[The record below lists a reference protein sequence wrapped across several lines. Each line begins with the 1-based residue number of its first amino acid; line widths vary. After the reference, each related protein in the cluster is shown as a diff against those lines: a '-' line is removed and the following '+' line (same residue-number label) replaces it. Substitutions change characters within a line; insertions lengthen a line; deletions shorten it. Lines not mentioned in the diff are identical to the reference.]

1 MAQVLVGT
9 EFEQYEEVFEQ
20 AIRST
25 WQAIAF
31 DVMSSNDD
39 FEDTL
44 ESIVDITMDA
54 NHVEI
59 YGNLTGDAEVAWKKL
74 YSMSNMHE
82 LRHALA
88 KSALNG
94 YA

>member
-1 MAQVLVGT
+1 MAQVLVDT
-9 EFEQYEEVFEQ
+9 EFEPFEQAFEQ

-25 WQAIAF
+25 WEAIAF
-31 DVMSSNDD
+31 DVMSSNED

-54 NHVEI
+54 NHVEM
-59 YGNLTGDAEVAWKKL
+59 YGHLEGDAEVAWKKL
-74 YSMSNMHE
+74 YSMGDKHE
-82 LRHALA
+82 LRHTLA
-88 KSALNG
+88 KNALNG